1 MKKLSKIIMSLMMV
15 CVVLFSMAAPVSAAT
30 VSKVTYS
37 TTNKGG
43 NKATVF
49 YVNAKNKNTTKIKY
63 TCTTGHFITK
73 QGTLREHEGYFEVLI
88 WGRNSTSE
96 SWKSL
101 SKTNIKDVTSQTLS
115 MKGYTQYKVQVYAW
129 KASTIGS
136 YMGGICNSVNAG
148 WCDWAGKA
156 LPKCTFTASSNV
168 KSLAK

>member
-1 MKKLSKIIMSLMMV
+1 MKKFSKIAMSLVMV
-15 CVVLFSMAAPVSAAT
+15 VMVLFSLAAPASAAT

-49 YVNAKNKNTTKIKY
+49 YVNAKNKKTTKIKY

-73 QGTLREHEGYFEVLI
+73 SGGIQNHEGYFEVLI

-148 WCDWAGKA
+148 WCDWAGKS